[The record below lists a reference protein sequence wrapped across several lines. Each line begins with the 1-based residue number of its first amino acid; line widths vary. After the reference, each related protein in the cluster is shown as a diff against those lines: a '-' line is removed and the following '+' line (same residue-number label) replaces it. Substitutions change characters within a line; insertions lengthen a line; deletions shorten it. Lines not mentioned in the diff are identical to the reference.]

1 MKIKICGIK
10 TEHDLTVA
18 INAGADAVGFITD
31 VPVDSPR
38 KITLSEAS
46 RLISKAPVF
55 VTTVLV
61 IMPENAQEA
70 VRMILA
76 ARPAAV
82 QIHNELPLSELKK
95 IKGTGVKLIKTIP
108 VSQDAHADT
117 LIRQIQELSGVA
129 DAVLLDTAR
138 DGKTGGT
145 GIPHNWEVSSK
156 VVMKAGIPVIL
167 AGGLKPENVM
177 EAVKYVRPYAVDTAS
192 GIETDGKKDKKKVM
206 DFINNA
212 RMRQLPTPDR
222 CGHVP

>member
-1 MKIKICGIK
+1 MKVKICGIK
-10 TEHDLTVA
+10 TEHDLAVA

-38 KITLSEAS
+38 KITLAEAS

-61 IMPENAQEA
+61 IMPENALQA
-70 VRMILA
+70 SRMIQA
-76 ARPAAV
+76 ARPTAV
-82 QIHNELPLSELKK
+82 QIHNDLALSELKK
-95 IKGTGVKLIKTIP
+95 IRETGVKLIKTIA
-108 VSQDAHADT
+108 VSQDAQADT

-129 DAVLLDTAR
+129 DAVLLDTSR

-145 GIPHNWEVSSK
+145 GIPHNWEISSM

-167 AGGLKPENVM
+167 AGGLKPENVRD
-177 EAVKYVRPYAVDTAS
+177 AVKCVHPYAVDTAS
-192 GIETDGKKDKKKVM
+192 GVETNGKKNEKKVI

-212 RMRQLPTPDR
+212 RM
-222 CGHVP
+222 HEI

>member
-1 MKIKICGIK
+1 MKVKICGIK
-10 TEHDLTVA
+10 TEHDLAVA

-38 KITLSEAS
+38 KITLPEAS
-46 RLISKAPVF
+46 RLISKVPVF

-61 IMPENAQEA
+61 IMPENAHEA
-70 VRMILA
+70 LRMIQA

-82 QIHNELPLSELKK
+82 QIHNDLALSELKK
-95 IKGTGVKLIKTIP
+95 IRETRVKLIKTLP
-108 VSQDAHADT
+108 VSQDAQVDT
-117 LIRQIQELSGVA
+117 LINRIQELSGVA

-156 VVMKAGIPVIL
+156 VVMNAGIPVIL
-167 AGGLKPENVM
+167 AGGLKPDNVRD
-177 EAVKYVRPYAVDTAS
+177 AVKCVRPYAVDTAS
-192 GIETDGKKDKKKVM
+192 GVETDGKKDVKKVK

-212 RMRQLPTPDR
+212 RMNEI
-222 CGHVP
+222 